1 MPTIQESLDDL
12 VANTT
17 SLTNTVSGR
26 ITDMD
31 GKITQANSAQV
42 AAETA
47 KTNAEI
53 AETSAQTA
61 QSLAET
67 ARDVASTAKVDA
79 QTAKSDA
86 LAAQSAASSAQTSAE
101 AARDA
106 SIAADVSASTN
117 RSDSITA
124 KNASVVAQG
133 LSETA
138 EVNAAASAAAAN
150 SHKTKAGQWADNAE
164 DASVETGKYSAKHWS
179 AKAAIENAAAGVS
192 ENNALASKNAA
203 SASEGVAT
211 TKASESST
219 SATASAASASTATT
233 KASEAVGSAN
243 TAATQA
249 GISTTKASEASSSAS
264 AAASSASSAASA
276 ATTAVNAVID
286 TAPANLNTLNEL
298 AAALGDDANYA
309 STTTTALGNRYTK
322 AETDAKI
329 VALSPPATKSHVDS
343 LGINADTVDGVHE
356 SSFVRNDQ
364 GHQIIVGDH
373 GSARL
378 QIRRT
383 DTTNEGMKAYLSMWA
398 SEPGI
403 THDGCGIGG
412 NIANAGFYYGVE
424 NTANAG
430 ALIRFHDGNTEF
442 KYLPAV
448 AGTGN
453 SGTRSMHIDT
463 AGRVTMPNQPAFKAG
478 TSSGFVCTSDYADI
492 AMPST
497 LLNVGNH
504 YSTTSS
510 RFTAP
515 IAGTYH
521 FSFSGNTSNT
531 NTSPDWA
538 SFKKNNS
545 RSSLPILYNNSD
557 TNYWTLISGSCTIYL
572 NQGDYVS
579 VGGVNNSY
587 WDSSNWTSFS
597 GHLIG

>member
-1 MPTIQESLDDL
+1 MPTIQESLDAL
-12 VANTT
+12 VTQTT
-17 SLTNTVSGR
+17 GLTNTVSGR

-86 LAAQSAASSAQTSAE
+86 LAAQSAASAAQTSAE

-179 AKAAIENAAAGVS
+179 AKAAIENTAAGVS
-192 ENNALASKNAA
+192 ANNASASATSAA
-203 SASEGVAT
+203 SSEGVAT
-211 TKASESST
+211 TKASESS
-219 SATASAASASTATT
+219 ASASASASSASTATT
-233 KASEAVGSAN
+233 KASEASASAN

-264 AAASSASSAASA
+264 AAASSASSASSA

-309 STTTTALGNRYTK
+309 STTTAALGNRYTK
-322 AETDAKI
+322 AETDAK
-329 VALSPPATKSHVDS
+329 VVELSPPATKAHIDS
-343 LGINADTVDGVHE
+343 LAVNAGTLDGIDSSQFLRSDVSDTTTQRTIFKACETNNWDTIATAGGSQGAFEVLNTGAGNDAFMTFHASGDYAGYFGLDADT
-356 SSFVRNDQ
+356 NDLAW
-364 GHQIIVGDH
+364 GGWSVGAVKH
-373 GSARL
+373 K
-378 QIRRT
+378 I
-383 DTTNEGMKAYLSMWA
+383 W
-398 SEPGI
+398 
-403 THDGCGIGG
+403 
-412 NIANAGFYYGVE
+412 
-424 NTANAG
+424 
-430 ALIRFHDGNTEF
+430 HDGNT
-442 KYLPAV
+442 
-448 AGTGN
+448 AGTVLQVVSYRN
-453 SGTRSMHIDT
+453 DPNNDT
-463 AGRVTMPNQPAFKAG
+463 YVSI
-478 TSSGFVCTSDYADI
+478 SSGV
-492 AMPST
+492 
-497 LLNVGNH
+497 H
-504 YSTTSS
+504 YSTAVAVTITPKSS
-510 RFTAP
+510 NSTLYIKAVHQVRSNDGVGMTAGLLEDGVGEVDGS
-515 IAGTYH
+515 I
-521 FSFSGNTSNT
+521 N
-531 NTSPDWA
+531 
-538 SFKKNNS
+538 NNS
-545 RSSLPILYNNSD
+545 LDFFYKSTSLNHHINMRVERTVASVSTIARTFRMWVAPYGGEGEANNGWG
-557 TNYWTLISGSCTIYL
+557 NRYIEIME
-572 NQGDYVS
+572 VS
-579 VGGVNNSY
+579 N
-587 WDSSNWTSFS
+587 
-597 GHLIG
+597 